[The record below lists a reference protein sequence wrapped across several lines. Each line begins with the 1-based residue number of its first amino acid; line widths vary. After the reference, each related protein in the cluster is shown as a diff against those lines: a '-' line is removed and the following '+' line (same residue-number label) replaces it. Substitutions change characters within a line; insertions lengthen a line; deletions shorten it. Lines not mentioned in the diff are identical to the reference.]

1 MFTCRRPGYIAWKP
15 LPLCP
20 IEESGLNTLEP
31 LRIGVIGA
39 GYWGRKVA
47 REVLGVSR
55 LNRTAKLHTISDN
68 SPTILD
74 QCQKEFGPLSYQLD
88 YRTLLSDPELS
99 AVHICTPNPTHF
111 EVASSF
117 LNAGKGVLVEKPL
130 SASSKEA
137 YELVKLAKEKKLVL
151 SAGHLHRFNNGV
163 RELKRAINSGVL
175 GQVYYLR
182 LRWCGLMPPQQWRD
196 VITDL
201 APHPFDISQ
210 YVLGLWPSKVTCR
223 GRGYRTSME
232 EVAFI
237 NAEHGGTKITTSI
250 EVSWLDS
257 EKSRELTAV
266 GSEATA
272 KLDCLEQKA
281 VLIRNGSTTQ
291 IPIDS
296 SNTLRE
302 EIVSFVDCNNRSR
315 RNEMYTNPADG
326 VIGAQVVKLLEASKE
341 SLARDRT
348 VEVRL
353 PLAEEIP
360 AR

>member
-1 MFTCRRPGYIAWKP
+1 MNA
-15 LPLCP
+15 
-20 IEESGLNTLEP
+20 LEQV
-31 LRIGVIGA
+31 RIGVIGA

-47 REVLGVSR
+47 REIAHVSTSD
-55 LNRTAKLHTISDN
+55 RTAKLYSITDN
-68 SPTILD
+68 SPTILE
-74 QCQKEFGPLSYQLD
+74 QCQQEFGPLSYQLD
-88 YRTLLSDPELS
+88 YRNLLTDPELS

-117 LNAGKGVLVEKPL
+117 LKAGKGVLVEKPL
-130 SASSKEA
+130 AVTSKEA
-137 YELVKLAKEKKLVL
+137 YELVELAKQKKLVL

-175 GQVYYLR
+175 GQVYYLS

-210 YVLGLWPSKVTCR
+210 YLLGLWPSKITCR

-237 NAEHGGTKITTSI
+237 NAEHPGTNITTNI
-250 EVSWLDS
+250 EVSWLDI
-257 EKSRELTAV
+257 EKSRELTVV
-266 GSEATA
+266 GSEGTA

-281 VLIRNGSTTQ
+281 VLIRNGSTSQ

-296 SNTLRE
+296 SNTLQE
-302 EIVSFVDCNNRSR
+302 EIVSFVDCNIRSR
-315 RNEMYTNPADG
+315 QNEMYTNPADG
-326 VIGAQVVKLLEASKE
+326 VIGAQVVRLLEASKE
-341 SLARDRT
+341 SLVRDRT
-348 VEVRL
+348 VEVHL
-353 PLAEEIP
+353 PLAEGIL

>member
-1 MFTCRRPGYIAWKP
+1 MEQI
-15 LPLCP
+15 
-20 IEESGLNTLEP
+20 
-31 LRIGVIGA
+31 RIGVIGA

-47 REVLGVSR
+47 REIAHVSTFD
-55 LNRTAKLHTISDN
+55 RTAKLYSIMDN
-68 SPTILD
+68 SPTILE
-74 QCQKEFGPLSYQLD
+74 QCQQEFGPLSYQLD
-88 YRTLLSDPELS
+88 YRNLLTDPELS

-117 LNAGKGVLVEKPL
+117 LKAGKGVLVEKPL
-130 SASSKEA
+130 AVTSKEA
-137 YELVKLAKEKKLVL
+137 YELVEFAKQKKLVL
-151 SAGHLHRFNNGV
+151 SAGHVHRFNNGV
-163 RELKRAINSGVL
+163 RELKRAISSGIL

-223 GRGYRTSME
+223 GRSYRTSME

-237 NAEHGGTKITTSI
+237 NAEHAGTNITTSI

-257 EKSRELTAV
+257 EKRRELTVV
-266 GSEATA
+266 GSEGTA

-315 RNEMYTNPADG
+315 RNEMYTNLADG
-326 VIGAQVVKLLEASKE
+326 VVGAQVVRLLEASKE
-341 SLARDRT
+341 SLVRDRT

-353 PLAEEIP
+353 PLAEGIP
-360 AR
+360 AT